1 MSNNCFEFV
10 LTRTNICYMISM
22 KEGMTM
28 KKVIKEFGGVIFFYS
43 VIVGVILMMN
53 YRFAQLNTTTDE
65 SEIICIAES

>member
-1 MSNNCFEFV
+1 
-10 LTRTNICYMISM
+10 
-22 KEGMTM
+22 M

-53 YRFAQLNTTTDE
+53 YRFAQLNTTTDG